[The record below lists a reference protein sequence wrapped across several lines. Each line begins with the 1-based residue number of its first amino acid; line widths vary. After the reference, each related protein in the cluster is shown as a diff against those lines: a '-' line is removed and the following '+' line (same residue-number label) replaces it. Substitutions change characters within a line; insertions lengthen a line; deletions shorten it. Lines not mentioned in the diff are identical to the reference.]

1 MQVYDHSPPIFPLRF
16 NPQLL
21 DRAYQCAYGVAA
33 WGAEDRINKPRHRST
48 ERASQ
53 EDAKDEDRLHATVP
67 PPPLPPQPTS
77 AVLCPTSIGFSA
89 WLSGFAETFART
101 LFTHRVLWRH
111 PDNSHATPLLRQK
124 LRRLPW
130 RRRFLAK
137 AIRGPE
143 PGAHVLEPLPLTRIF
158 GSPPDVSLP
167 SLLSFF
173 VFLYLS
179 VCEASKLRSL
189 PFTHPIYVASRYFQ

>member
-89 WLSGFAETFART
+89 WLSGFDETFAMT
-101 LFTHRVLWRH
+101 LFAHRVLWRH
-111 PDNSHATPLLRQK
+111 PSPRRPPLL
-124 LRRLPW
+124 PYSS
-130 RRRFLAK
+130 F
-137 AIRGPE
+137 
-143 PGAHVLEPLPLTRIF
+143 
-158 GSPPDVSLP
+158 SPVGVSL
-167 SLLSFF
+167 LFLSYRAQLGRLGGSRWVGFF
-173 VFLYLS
+173 
-179 VCEASKLRSL
+179 K
-189 PFTHPIYVASRYFQ
+189 